1 MKKEWIIGILLLL
14 IALVLLLG
22 CINQQPPIPP
32 TPTPTPPIQ
41 QQPTQTPSTLLNLS
55 EAIREQVVKAE
66 IRGTGD
72 SSGDSILL
80 KLTCL
85 VPRTVQINIPIGTV
99 LISDDP
105 SVQSMVI
112 RKVKGIAVGAMRYQP
127 VKSIILNSNEPKE
140 YVLEAYCLDFHKE
153 NPSKESTFWVRPDP
167 ANSEIIDV
175 LKTADRLDPEI
186 ATVPAIQTAIWALT
200 EDMSEDEL
208 KERFRVTPEDIENA
222 KAVLDTAGFEAKT
235 FRLYTPPSPTPV
247 PTPSPGDGTSFDS
260 PKLLKA
266 NTKLP
271 IELQTPKGAL
281 REASKELYLY
291 ITGVKPGQKVVVKG
305 RILEIREALT
315 KGYRVVLLNEERGE
329 ILSGSLSDTG
339 SFTLEW
345 LTSSEKPSYWFFI
358 KVSVWASTEPPLV
371 IKGEPGPAKVICDL
385 EYWVE
390 DAYDANLGTDAGSS
404 FVTASRIVPGRYEG
418 YLGVKSGGNDA
429 ADYYKIHVKEGE
441 KLLLKL
447 IPESDTT
454 LHLALYD
461 QGRKK
466 VKEASS
472 SNPGAIITLS
482 WTSPASQ
489 YVYIAVNRWAPLPF
503 RTITFE
509 KPITKYTLSIETE
522 DAL

>member
-127 VKSIILNSNEPKE
+127 VKSIILDSNEPRE

-153 NPSKESTFWVRPDP
+153 NPSKESTFWVSPNP

-271 IELQTPKGAL
+271 VELQTPKGAAH
-281 REASKELYLY
+281 EATKEFYLY
-291 ITGVKPGQKVVVKG
+291 ITDVKPGQKVVVKA
-305 RILEIREALT
+305 RVLELQKASLHQ
-315 KGYRVVLLNEERGE
+315 GYEVSLYNEERE
-329 ILSGSLSDTG
+329 KLVSDHLSSTG

-345 LTSSEKPSYWFFI
+345 LASSDKPSYWFFL
-358 KVSVWASTEPPLV
+358 KVSVGAMTDIMGGPGNV
-371 IKGEPGPAKVICDL
+371 KGDI

-390 DAYDANLGTDAGSS
+390 DAFDAGLGTDAGSS
-404 FVTASRIVPGRYEG
+404 FVTASRIAPGRYEG
-418 YLGVKSGGNDA
+418 YLGVKGLLAGDASGNDE

-447 IPESDTT
+447 TPESVTT

-489 YVYIAVNRWAPLPF
+489 YVYIAVNRLGPF
-503 RTITFE
+503 ETITLE

>member
-1 MKKEWIIGILLLL
+1 MKKGWIIGILLLL

-271 IELQTPKGAL
+271 VELQTPKGTAT
-281 REASKELYLY
+281 KELYLY
-291 ITGVKPGQKVVVKG
+291 ITDVKPGQKVVVKA
-305 RILEIREALT
+305 RVLELEKVWAPRYEVSLH
-315 KGYRVVLLNEERGE
+315 NEERE
-329 ILSGSLSDTG
+329 KLVSDHLSSTG

-345 LTSSEKPSYWFFI
+345 LASSDKPSYWFFL
-358 KVSVWASTEPPLV
+358 KVSVQAMGELPV
-371 IKGEPGPAKVICDL
+371 IGEIRPGRVKGDI

-390 DAYDANLGTDAGSS
+390 DAYDANLRTDAGSS
-404 FVTASRIVPGRYEG
+404 FVTASRIAPGRYEG
-418 YLGVKSGGNDA
+418 YLGVRRSGNDE

-489 YVYIAVNRWAPLPF
+489 YVYIAVNRRRPF
-503 RTITFE
+503 ETIIFE
-509 KPITKYTLSIETE
+509 KPMTKYTLSIETE

>member
-1 MKKEWIIGILLLL
+1 MKKGVFGILLLL
-14 IALVLLLG
+14 IALVLLPG
-22 CINQQPPIPP
+22 CIDQRSTPI
-32 TPTPTPPIQ
+32 PPIQ
-41 QQPTQTPSTLLNLS
+41 QQSTPTPSTLLDLS

-66 IRGTGD
+66 IWGTGS

-80 KLTCL
+80 KLTRL
-85 VPRTVQINIPIGTV
+85 VPRTIQINIPIGTV

-127 VKSIILNSNEPKE
+127 VKSIILDSNEPRE

-153 NPSKESTFWVRPDP
+153 NPSKESTFWVSPNP

-271 IELQTPKGAL
+271 VELQTPKGAA

-305 RILEIREALT
+305 RILEMREVWMP
-315 KGYRVVLLNEERGE
+315 GYRVALLNEERGE
-329 ILSGSLSDTG
+329 ILSGSLRNTG

-358 KVSVWASTEPPLV
+358 KVSIWASTELPR
-371 IKGEPGPAKVICDL
+371 IGKTPGPGKVICDL

-390 DAYDANLGTDAGSS
+390 DASDANLGTDAGSS

>member
-153 NPSKESTFWVRPDP
+153 NPSKESTFWVSPNL

-222 KAVLDTAGFEAKT
+222 KAVLEAAGFEAKT
-235 FRLYTPPSPTPV
+235 FRLYSPPSPTPV

-271 IELQTPKGAL
+271 VELQIPKGNL
-281 REASKELYLY
+281 RKASKELYLY

-305 RILEIREALT
+305 RMLELNNILTSRF
-315 KGYRVVLLNEERGE
+315 RVSLHNEERE
-329 ILSGSLSDTG
+329 ELLDDYLSDTG
-339 SFTLEW
+339 TFTLEW

-358 KVSVWASTEPPLV
+358 KATVDGSTGVFLPPE
-371 IKGEPGPAKVICDL
+371 KPRPGYVKADL

-390 DAYDANLGTDAGSS
+390 DYFDAGLGTDADSS
-404 FVTASRIVPGRYEG
+404 FVTASRIVPGKYEG

>member
-1 MKKEWIIGILLLL
+1 M
-14 IALVLLLG
+14 
-22 CINQQPPIPP
+22 
-32 TPTPTPPIQ
+32 
-41 QQPTQTPSTLLNLS
+41 
-55 EAIREQVVKAE
+55 
-66 IRGTGD
+66 
-72 SSGDSILL
+72 
-80 KLTCL
+80 
-85 VPRTVQINIPIGTV
+85 
-99 LISDDP
+99 
-105 SVQSMVI
+105 
-112 RKVKGIAVGAMRYQP
+112 
-127 VKSIILNSNEPKE
+127 
-140 YVLEAYCLDFHKE
+140 
-153 NPSKESTFWVRPDP
+153 
-167 ANSEIIDV
+167 
-175 LKTADRLDPEI
+175 LKTADRLYPEI
-186 ATVPAIQTAIWALT
+186 AAVPAIQTAIWALT

-235 FRLYTPPSPTPV
+235 FRLYAPPSPTPV
-247 PTPSPGDGTSFDS
+247 PAPSPGDGTSFDS

-271 IELQTPKGAL
+271 VELQTPKGAA
-281 REASKELYLY
+281 REATKELYLY

-305 RILEIREALT
+305 RVLEIREALLHY
-315 KGYRVVLLNEERGE
+315 GYGVTLHNEERE
-329 ILSGSLSDTG
+329 RLVSGSLRNTG

-358 KVSVWASTEPPLV
+358 KVSIRAMTDIS
-371 IKGEPGPAKVICDL
+371 GAPGKVTCDL

-404 FVTASRIVPGRYEG
+404 FVTASRIAPGRFEG
-418 YLGVKSGGNDA
+418 YLGVRGGGNDA

-454 LHLALYD
+454 LYLALYD
-461 QGRKK
+461 QGRKR